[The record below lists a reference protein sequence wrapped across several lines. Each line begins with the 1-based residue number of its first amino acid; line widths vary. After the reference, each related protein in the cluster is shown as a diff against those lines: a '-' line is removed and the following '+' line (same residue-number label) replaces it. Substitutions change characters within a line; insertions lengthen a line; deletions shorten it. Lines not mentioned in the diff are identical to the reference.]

1 MKTGRNP
8 HAAVIGNAMGDVTIH
23 STQYMSD
30 ADLRAIAAYLKTLSP
45 GPADGSRFTENE
57 ATARALQAGVNDSRG
72 AELYVDNCAGCHRTD
87 ATGYPRVFPAIAG
100 NSIVLASKS
109 DSLVRLILAGNR
121 MPVTATAPSALG
133 MPGFDWRLNDDEVAQ
148 LATYLRSQWGNAAPP
163 VVVETVIR
171 IRADLSRERGQA
183 AHDR

>member
-1 MKTGRNP
+1 
-8 HAAVIGNAMGDVTIH
+8 
-23 STQYMSD
+23 
-30 ADLRAIAAYLKTLSP
+30 
-45 GPADGSRFTENE
+45 
-57 ATARALQAGVNDSRG
+57 
-72 AELYVDNCAGCHRTD
+72 
-87 ATGYPRVFPAIAG
+87 
-100 NSIVLASKS
+100 
-109 DSLVRLILAGNR
+109 